1 MTGTHFGALPGS
13 HSGTILGLDPGERR
27 IGVAMVVP
35 GGTMALPLTVLDAAG
50 DWPAELAELVAEH
63 RVAGIVV
70 GLPISLSGSEG
81 AAAARAREFA
91 AGVGERLGLPVH
103 LVDERLSTV
112 AAGRAL
118 AEAGARGRRA
128 GRKSGAVDRSAAA
141 VILQAWLD
149 SKAGG
154 AGTRTGPGPGGDP
167 GPNEEPA
174 S

>member
-1 MTGTHFGALPGS
+1 VTGTTV
-13 HSGTILGLDPGERR
+13 GTILGLDPGERR
-27 IGVAMVVP
+27 IGVAMAVP
-35 GGTMALPLTVLDAAG
+35 GASLALPLTVLDATG
-50 DWPAELAELVAEH
+50 DWQAALARLVAEH
-63 RVAGIVV
+63 GVAGIVV
-70 GLPISLSGSEG
+70 GLPVSLSGSEG

-91 AGVGERLGLPVH
+91 AAVGERLALPVH

-128 GRKSGAVDRSAAA
+128 RAKGAVDRSAAA

-149 SKAGG
+149 SKAGS
-154 AGTRTGPGPGGDP
+154 RSGPPSD
-167 GPNEEPA
+167 EEPA

>member
-1 MTGTHFGALPGS
+1 MTATHFGALP
-13 HSGTILGLDPGERR
+13 GTILGLDPGERR
-27 IGVAMVVP
+27 IGVAMAVP
-35 GGTMALPLTVLDAAG
+35 GGGMALPLTVLDATG
-50 DWPAELAELVAEH
+50 DWAAALAEL
-63 RVAGIVV
+63 VAGIVV

>member
-1 MTGTHFGALPGS
+1 VTEPSRSNAGS
-13 HSGTILGLDPGERR
+13 ILGLDPGERR
-27 IGVAMVVP
+27 IGVAVAVP
-35 GGTMALPLTVLDAAG
+35 GASMALPLTVLDATG
-50 DWPAELAELVAEH
+50 DWGAALARLVAEH

-70 GLPISLSGSEG
+70 GLPVSLSGSEG

-149 SKAGG
+149 SHPGG
-154 AGTRTGPGPGGDP
+154 AGTPAGPGPGRAPDADG
-167 GPNEEPA
+167 EPA

>member
-1 MTGTHFGALPGS
+1 MTEPSGS
-13 HSGTILGLDPGERR
+13 ILGLDPGERR
-27 IGVAMVVP
+27 IGVAMAVP
-35 GGTMALPLTVLDAAG
+35 GGSMALPLTVLDATG
-50 DWPAELAELVAEH
+50 DWGAALARLVADH

-70 GLPISLSGSEG
+70 GLPVSLSGSEG
-81 AAAARAREFA
+81 AAAARARGFA

-141 VILQAWLD
+141 AILQAWLD
-149 SKAGG
+149 SRPDG
-154 AGTRTGPGPGGDP
+154 AGTPAESGSGWAPDADG
-167 GPNEEPA
+167 EPA

>member
-1 MTGTHFGALPGS
+1 MTELSGS
-13 HSGTILGLDPGERR
+13 ILGLDPGERR
-27 IGVAMVVP
+27 IGVAMAVP
-35 GGTMALPLTVLDAAG
+35 GGTMALPLTVLDATG
-50 DWPAELAELVAEH
+50 DWPAALAELVAEH

-70 GLPISLSGSEG
+70 GLPVSLSGSEG

-91 AGVGERLGLPVH
+91 AGIGERLGLPVH

-118 AEAGARGRRA
+118 AEARGRRA
-128 GRKSGAVDRSAAA
+128 ARTARTARTRGAVDRSAAA

-149 SKAGG
+149 SQAGG
-154 AGTRTGPGPGGDP
+154 AGTRTGPGSGWAPDS
-167 GPNEEPA
+167 NEEPA

>member
-1 MTGTHFGALPGS
+1 MTEAHREPGA
-13 HSGTILGLDPGERR
+13 ILGLDPGERR
-27 IGVAMVVP
+27 IGVAMAVP
-35 GGTMALPLTVLDAAG
+35 GGSMALPLTVLDATG
-50 DWPAELAELVAEH
+50 DWAAALAELVAEH

-70 GLPISLSGSEG
+70 GLPVSLSGSEG

-118 AEAGARGRRA
+118 AEAGARGRRS
-128 GRKSGAVDRSAAA
+128 RRVVDRSAAA
-141 VILQAWLD
+141 VILQTWLD
-149 SKAGG
+149 SHA
-154 AGTRTGPGPGGDP
+154 
-167 GPNEEPA
+167 NEEPA

>member
-1 MTGTHFGALPGS
+1 MTGTHFVGLP
-13 HSGTILGLDPGERR
+13 GTILGLDPGERR

-50 DWPAELAELVAEH
+50 DWPAALAALVAEH
-63 RVAGIVV
+63 RVARIVV
-70 GLPISLSGSEG
+70 GLPVSLSGSEG

-91 AGVGERLGLPVH
+91 AAVEERLGLPVH

-118 AEAGARGRRA
+118 AEAGARGRRS
-128 GRKSGAVDRSAAA
+128 RRVVDRSAAA
-141 VILQAWLD
+141 VILQTWLD
-149 SKAGG
+149 SHA
-154 AGTRTGPGPGGDP
+154 
-167 GPNEEPA
+167 NEEPA